1 MQHLVRMLIE
11 EEQTPPSTHNPHS
24 HPATQHNSFHRRLQ
38 VPLLQVRPINKQHN
52 DTRNSKSNRRSDDPE
67 DTLRLA
73 HVANVLDVH
82 AQVAGDERER
92 EEDDGHDGEDQN
104 GFFLGLGADGDRLA
118 SLIGFVS

>member
-1 MQHLVRMLIE
+1 MLIE
-11 EEQTPPSTHNPHS
+11 EEQTLHQHTIPTVVPPQ
-24 HPATQHNSFHRRLQ
+24 QHNSFHLRLQ
-38 VPLLQVRPINKQHN
+38 VPRLQVRPHNKQHN
-52 DTRNSKSNRRSDDPE
+52 DTRNNKSNRRSDDPE

-82 AQVAGDERER
+82 AQVASDEGER

-118 SLIGFVS
+118 SLIGFC